1 MRKVLFTIS
10 LIVFCLGVTFAQ
22 EFKVDYKIQ
31 YKYTHHSNLAAI
43 KNGESESLYLF
54 TGENQSIFGNHNF
67 AYAEEIENKK
77 NEMINAGNFNS
88 DDWGIKHTSFLR
100 QYYKNHD
107 FQEVWILAALDEYSN
122 KYSYGFVEDRI
133 PLEWKVLE
141 ETKEFLDYTVQAATT
156 DFAGRSYTAWF
167 TTEIPIPD
175 GPHVF
180 YGLPGLIVDVYDV
193 KKHFRFQ
200 LEALEKVEEIR
211 KLPDFKKITL
221 KDFKKIQGNH
231 EKMKQQSSLKLVREG
246 AVEYTDK
253 SGNTQT
259 LTEAEFLINTKRE
272 KEDRKKNFNPMEL
285 E

>member
-1 MRKVLFTIS
+1 MREVLFTIS
-10 LIVFCLGVTFAQ
+10 LVVFSIGISFAQ
-22 EFKVDYKIQ
+22 EFKANYRIQ
-31 YKYTHHSNLAAI
+31 YKYTHHSNLATI

-67 AYAEEIENKK
+67 AYAEEIEKKK

-88 DDWGIKHTSFLR
+88 DDWGIKHSNFDKL
-100 QYYKNHD
+100 YYKNNFHSL
-107 FQEVWILAALDEYSN
+107 EIWILPQLE
-122 KYSYGFVEDRI
+122 GFAYAYRETRI
-133 PLEWKVLE
+133 PLEWTILE
-141 ETKEFLDYTVQAATT
+141 GTMEYMGYEVQSAIT

-180 YGLPGLIVDVYDV
+180 YGLPGLIVDVYDA

-200 LEALEKVEEIR
+200 LEAIEKVEQNR
-211 KLPDFKKITL
+211 KLPSFQNTTL
-221 KDFKKIQGNH
+221 NEYKKIQANY
-231 EKMKQQSSLKLVREG
+231 EKMREQSSLKLVREG

-272 KEDRKKNFNPMEL
+272 KEKRKKNFNPMEL